1 MSESLEKLAKR
12 YEEKLREYIEKR
24 FLDFVDI
31 MDQGHVFELKSDIAE
46 AVGEDP
52 QSIRISTYWKQGM
65 SETDFELSVTFAK
78 EDKHITC
85 TVSMPAK
92 RMITRFTVSPT
103 YKGYYAQ
110 DIVMELDKSR
120 ATAECYVTQ
129 LK

>member
-1 MSESLEKLAKR
+1 MSESLEELAKN

-31 MDQGHVFELKSDIAE
+31 MDQRHVFELKSDIAE

-78 EDKHITC
+78 EGKLITC
-85 TVSMPAK
+85 TVSMPTK

-103 YKGYYAQ
+103 YRGYYAQ
-110 DIVMELDKSR
+110 DIMMDLDKSR
-120 ATAECYVTQ
+120 ATVSCIAR
-129 LK
+129 K